1 VLVILEADRVV
12 EKKLRERVQ
21 TQKQNK
27 IAFWR
32 KVRLDEPKKTL
43 RVLFLHREGV

>member
-12 EKKLRERVQ
+12 EKKLPERAQ

-32 KVRLDEPKKTL
+32 KVRLDEPKKHTPCF
-43 RVLFLHREGV
+43 VPSS